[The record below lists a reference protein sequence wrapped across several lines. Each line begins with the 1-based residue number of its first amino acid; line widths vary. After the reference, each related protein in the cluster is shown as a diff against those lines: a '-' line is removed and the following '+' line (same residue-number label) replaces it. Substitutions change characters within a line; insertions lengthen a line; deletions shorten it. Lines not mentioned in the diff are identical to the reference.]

1 MTSTQK
7 LPNKIEGKA
16 LHMRDTNVEAPK
28 ICYAKE
34 MHMPTTIQ
42 LVHPQPYVVD
52 QIQVDGESIL
62 DEAKVQ
68 QEKKNFEGTHDVL
81 WNLLNML

>member
-1 MTSTQK
+1 
-7 LPNKIEGKA
+7 
-16 LHMRDTNVEAPK
+16 
-28 ICYAKE
+28 
-34 MHMPTTIQ
+34 MHIPTTIQ

-52 QIQVDGESIL
+52 QIQVVGESIL

-68 QEKKNFEGTHDVL
+68 QEKKNFEGAHDVL

>member
-16 LHMRDTNVEAPK
+16 LHMRDTNVKAPK
-28 ICYAKE
+28 ICYAME

-52 QIQVDGESIL
+52 QIQVVGESIL

-68 QEKKNFEGTHDVL
+68 QEKKKFDGAHDVL

>member
-7 LPNKIEGKA
+7 LPNKLEGKA
-16 LHMRDTNVEAPK
+16 LHMGDSNVEAPK

-34 MHMPTTIQ
+34 MNVPTTIQ
-42 LVHPQPYVVD
+42 LVHPQPCVVD
-52 QIQVDGESIL
+52 QIQVVGESIL

-68 QEKKNFEGTHDVL
+68 QEKKNFEGAHGV
-81 WNLLNML
+81 

>member
-7 LPNKIEGKA
+7 LPNKLEGKA
-16 LHMRDTNVEAPK
+16 LLERDSNVEAPK

-34 MHMPTTIQ
+34 KHMPTAIQ
-42 LVHPQPYVVD
+42 LVHPQPCVVD
-52 QIQVDGESIL
+52 QIQVVGDSIL

-68 QEKKNFEGTHDVL
+68 QEKKIFESVHDV
-81 WNLLNML
+81 